1 VSFKKTKLTSHDSS
15 SSSSRLLDLRS
26 AYELAKKRNIISAI
40 ILTFLAVLL
49 LSFGA
54 MMSLEKIGNFQFDFS
69 FLGKL
74 NPVTMITGETQPEKI
89 NFLLAG
95 IGGGVHD
102 GPQLTDTIML
112 ASINT
117 RLKTVS
123 LLSIPRDLYVE
134 YPDGGAGRINELY
147 GRGIKAYGQARGIKM
162 LQDKVSEIT
171 GEAID
176 HFLVVDFA
184 GFTKFVDLLDGLE
197 VTVPDDLVDT
207 EYPNEADWT
216 YTTFSIKK

>member
-1 VSFKKTKLTSHDSS
+1 VSFKKTKISS
-15 SSSSRLLDLRS
+15 TDISSASKITGLRK
-26 AYELAKKRNIISAI
+26 AYEISKKRNIISGFL
-40 ILTFLAVLL
+40 LTILAVSS
-49 LSFGA
+49 LSAMA
-54 MMSLEKIGNFQFDFS
+54 MMSLEKVGNFKFNLD

-74 NPVTMITGETQPEKI
+74 NPVNIITGPSQPEKI

-134 YPDGGAGRINELY
+134 YPNGGAGRINELY
-147 GRGIKAYGQARGIKM
+147 GRGIKAFGQEKGIRF
-162 LQDKVSEIT
+162 LEDKVTEIT
-171 GEAID
+171 GEEIN

-184 GFTKFVDLLDGLE
+184 GFTKFIDLLDGLDVNIPE
-197 VTVPDDLVDT
+197 DLVDN
-207 EYPNEADWT
+207 EFPNEADWT